1 MMEKNVTFSPS
12 EFAFGYSGCK
22 RCYYD
27 LKVKNLKVQTGFPS
41 IFSKIDTLQK
51 KYYHNQNS
59 SVLKNKIIP
68 DGIIKTDY
76 SKLQTSKILHDNKGR
91 CFQLRGKIDEYIVHK
106 NFYSIIDFKV
116 TNLNDSKTHIYKTQ
130 LISYAL
136 MFENPNEKSMR
147 LFPVK
152 KLGILC
158 FEPNELKEINQ
169 RSFFE
174 MSMKFYEIQRD
185 DKFFINFITGVL
197 DFLEG
202 DVPSFSDNCS
212 ICYLKKNKFS

>member
-1 MMEKNVTFSPS
+1 
-12 EFAFGYSGCK
+12 
-22 RCYYD
+22 
-27 LKVKNLKVQTGFPS
+27 
-41 IFSKIDTLQK
+41 
-51 KYYHNQNS
+51 
-59 SVLKNKIIP
+59 
-68 DGIIKTDY
+68 
-76 SKLQTSKILHDNKGR
+76 
-91 CFQLRGKIDEYIVHK
+91 
-106 NFYSIIDFKV
+106 
-116 TNLNDSKTHIYKTQ
+116 
-130 LISYAL
+130 

-147 LFPVK
+147 LFHVK

-158 FEPNELKEINQ
+158 FEPNELREINQ